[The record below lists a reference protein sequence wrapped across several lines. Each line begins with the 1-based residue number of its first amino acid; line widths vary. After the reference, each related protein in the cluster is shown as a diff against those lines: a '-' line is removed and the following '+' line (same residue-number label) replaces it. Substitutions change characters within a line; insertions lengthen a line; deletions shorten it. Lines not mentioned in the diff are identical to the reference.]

1 MKHSIRILA
10 LLLAVLLVVL
20 PPLQARAAIGT
31 GTGILIGLAATAV
44 VGSVLAGLGVMPGS
58 DRSVFDGLVDD
69 CIASDAVSP
78 FLDGDGLI
86 QVLRYTNG
94 IGNVRYGVLRNLIE
108 AVRSWLFEEQVVS
121 LPSPYIP
128 NGGSFSVNGEVYSV
142 DGKYTAVFAYYTSS
156 GSFYITV
163 FSSLIEGG
171 SVYDSS
177 GTKLTF
183 SSQVSNISGTVSTT
197 WYDRDLYSGTPI
209 SFVPTYRF
217 GSLSYKEGVSAV
229 LNGSLSPI
237 DNSFSSSYDVS
248 LGDVASE
255 DSDLAVAYSD
265 WSAGSIALPHPGIDI
280 PGTDEGT
287 DEGTGEDTGED
298 TGEEEGEKKLVYWPT
313 GIGGSLTD
321 VGSDAT
327 TGALTQEGVISGVG
341 TLDDTLTG
349 ALPGTIVGGIT
360 GDIAIDDTQIGE
372 GTDEGTGEGE
382 ITYPTDIPSYTLDL
396 TDIFPFCIPFDIY
409 EFLSILAAE
418 PEAPVFHWKVPVPQL
433 GTEYEVEVDL
443 SPWDNVAKLFRTL
456 ELLAFIVGLAMMTR
470 DKFIRS

>member
-1 MKHSIRILA
+1 MKRSIRVIA

-20 PPLQARAAIGT
+20 PPMQAQAAIGT
-31 GTGILIGLAATAV
+31 GTAMMIGLGAAAV
-44 VGSVLAGLGVMPGS
+44 IGSVMAGLGVMPGS
-58 DRSVFDGLVDD
+58 DRSVFDGLVND

-108 AVRSWLFEEQVVS
+108 AVRGWIWKNSVISSPITFASEYTYTYWGGTNSISTTSPSVPICVVQPSGAVAIFILSKNGHGTMYCNGTQVR
-121 LPSPYIP
+121 
-128 NGGSFSVNGEVYSV
+128 N
-142 DGKYTAVFAYYTSS
+142 
-156 GSFYITV
+156 
-163 FSSLIEGG
+163 
-171 SVYDSS
+171 DSS
-177 GTKLTF
+177 NWRSLDNGYLCY
-183 SSQVSNISGTVSTT
+183 
-197 WYDRDLYSGTPI
+197 WY
-209 SFVPTYRF
+209 
-217 GSLSYKEGVSAV
+217 GS
-229 LNGSLSPI
+229 I
-237 DNSFSSSYDVS
+237 SSYDVS
-248 LGDVASE
+248 KLQGLNIFYVDTVYDLGSMDFESIFSAYDVSVGDIVAS
-255 DSDLAVAYSD
+255 SDDLTSSYSN
-265 WSAGSIALPHPGIDI
+265 WSSGSIALPHPGIDI
-280 PGTDEGT
+280 PGVDEGT
-287 DEGTGEDTGED
+287 DEGTGEDTGEEE
-298 TGEEEGEKKLVYWPT
+298 GEEEGEKKLVYWPT

-321 VGSDAT
+321 IGSDAT

-360 GDIAIDDTQIGE
+360 GDIAIDDTQTGE